1 MVLMNSTKLFSRQ
14 DQQTLLE
21 IAKQSILHGL
31 STGRALPVNITDFSE
46 PLTEKRASFVTLKKN
61 GQLRGCIGML
71 EAVRPV
77 VQDVA
82 ENAFSAAFRD
92 SRFEHVTVDEI
103 NDLSIHL
110 SILTTPQPIDFTTEK
125 DLLGKIRADVD
136 GLILVEGIY
145 KSTFLPAVWESLP
158 DPKSF
163 LDNLKLKAGLE
174 KHHWS
179 NQIKVSCYQTESIEE
194 GV

>member
-14 DQQTLLE
+14 NQQLLLE
-21 IAKQSILHGL
+21 IARQSILHGL
-31 STGRALPVNITDFSE
+31 STGHSLPVKTTDF
-46 PLTEKRASFVTLKKN
+46 PDQLREKRASFVTLKKK

-71 EAVRPV
+71 EAIRPV
-77 VQDVA
+77 VEDVT

-92 SRFEHVTVDEI
+92 SRFDPVTVGEMD
-103 NDLSIHL
+103 DLSIHL
-110 SILTTPQPIDFTTEK
+110 SILTTPQPIDFTTEQ
-125 DLLGKIRADVD
+125 DLLGKIRPHVD
-136 GLILVEGIY
+136 GLILAQGIY

-174 KHHWS
+174 KNHWS
-179 NQIKVSCYQTESIEE
+179 DQIKVYCYQTESIKE

>member
-1 MVLMNSTKLFSRQ
+1 MNSTKLFSQQ

-31 STGRALPVNITDFSE
+31 STGHSLPVKATDFSD
-46 PLTEKRASFVTLKKN
+46 PLNEKRASFVTLKKN

-77 VQDVA
+77 VEDVA

-92 SRFEHVTVDEI
+92 SRFEPVTVDEMD
-103 NDLSIHL
+103 DLSIHL
-110 SILTTPQPIDFTTEK
+110 SILSTPQPIEFTTEQE
-125 DLLGKIRADVD
+125 LLGKIRPNID
-136 GLILVEGIY
+136 GLILVQGMHRG
-145 KSTFLPAVWESLP
+145 TFLPAVWESLP

-174 KHHWS
+174 KNHWS
-179 NQIKVSCYQTESIEE
+179 DQIKVYCYQTESIEE